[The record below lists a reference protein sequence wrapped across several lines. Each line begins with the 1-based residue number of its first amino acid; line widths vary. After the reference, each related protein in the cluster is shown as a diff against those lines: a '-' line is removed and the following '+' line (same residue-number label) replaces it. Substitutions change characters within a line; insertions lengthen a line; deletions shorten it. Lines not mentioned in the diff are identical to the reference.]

1 MRKPL
6 LVLLVLLSLSLPV
19 LTATPATANSYPGL
33 HQQQWISPYDDI
45 LRARI
50 AIEVNDSGQ
59 GRYRF
64 RIQCFYIDANGRL
77 IAANC
82 LMGPGKHTW
91 KDLTTG
97 ETFSKSPPDEQF
109 DTDQT
114 WVGTYRTL
122 RDNHTYAVKAEG
134 FLVYFYRSEYVSQQH
149 TICSYRVTWH
159 TGRSPTIGSLWCN
172 VP

>member
-6 LVLLVLLSLSLPV
+6 LVLLALLSLSLPV

-33 HQQQWISPYDDI
+33 HQQQWISPYDDV

-50 AIEVNDSGQ
+50 AIEVNDQNQ

-64 RIQCFYIDANGRL
+64 RIQCFYINANGQL
-77 IAANC
+77 IAEQC

-91 KDLTTG
+91 ADLTTG
-97 ETFSKSPPDEQF
+97 QTFSREPGDDQI
-109 DTDQT
+109 DTDFT
-114 WVGTYRTL
+114 WTGQYRTL
-122 RDNHTYAVKAEG
+122 QNNHTYAVKAEG
-134 FLVYFYRSEYVSQQH
+134 FLVYFYRTEYVSQKH

-159 TGRSPTIGSLWCN
+159 TGGSPTIGSLWC
-172 VP
+172 